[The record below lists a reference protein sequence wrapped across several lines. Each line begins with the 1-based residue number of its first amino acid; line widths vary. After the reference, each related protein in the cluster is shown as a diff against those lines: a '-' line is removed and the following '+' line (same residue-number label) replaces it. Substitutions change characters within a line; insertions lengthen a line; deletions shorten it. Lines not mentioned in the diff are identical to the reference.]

1 MGFDK
6 SKDVAVKEWE
16 RHDAESDTTLHV
28 SVRRYNKGDPKLQIG
43 PRTFTNKSGEEKFRK
58 AGRLTAEESFW
69 LLSLS
74 DEIRN
79 AFDD

>member
-16 RHDAESDTTLHV
+16 RHDTESDTTLHV
-28 SVRRYNKGDPKLQIG
+28 SVRRYNEGDPKLQVG
-43 PRTFTNKSGEEKFRK
+43 PRTFTGRNGDEKFRK
-58 AGRLTAEESFW
+58 AGRLSAEESFW
-69 LLSLS
+69 LLGLA